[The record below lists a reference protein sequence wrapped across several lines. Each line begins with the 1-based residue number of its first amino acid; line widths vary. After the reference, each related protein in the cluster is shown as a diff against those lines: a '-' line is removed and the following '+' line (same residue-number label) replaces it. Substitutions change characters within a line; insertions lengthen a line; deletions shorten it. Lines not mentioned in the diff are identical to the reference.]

1 MSATVRVQIGAA
13 AAAAAM
19 DLWRLAET
27 DDTGQLEEIL
37 ARGAD
42 IDARNVDGVTAL
54 MRAAYTGRLKM
65 VRALI
70 GHGAD
75 LNATRVDGFT
85 SLGLAAFFGHT
96 DVVKVL
102 VESGADLSQAT
113 RFSTSAEMWA
123 SARSFYE
130 IARYLE
136 QARSSAT
143 EFSSTTYSPGNGSV
157 EKLLP
162 AEPVAAESPTPVEPD
177 PAPEAPQL
185 VYSDQSL
192 SEQPEEYSEAAL
204 TREKVEPLVVRTLK
218 DPPEIWD
225 LVHETP
231 PQFNPGGAFVA
242 RLTSTKTKVI
252 VLTALLFVASLAVFA
267 VRTLRDVVRNSVADV
282 QVSQDSGTSRIESA
296 PQTSVSAPVSASGNT
311 LTNIQQSGDNTL
323 AAPTVPQPTDTQSD
337 SKAVAS
343 GIRIK
348 RVRATSGGPST
359 ESNSSPIGTE
369 SGTAT
374 ASDMRAERQSPDT
387 AALKESNEKSSNDSA
402 ASTSKKSNTTLSPQ
416 LIALPNSSVAP
427 KAKVIQWP

>member
-1 MSATVRVQIGAA
+1 MSAPVRVQIGADA
-13 AAAAAM
+13 AAI

-27 DDTGQLEEIL
+27 DDTGKLEETL
-37 ARGAD
+37 ARGVD

-54 MRAAYTGRLKM
+54 MRAAYNGRLKM

-70 GHGAD
+70 SHGAD

-85 SLGLAAFFGHT
+85 PLGLAAFFGHT

-102 VESGADLSQAT
+102 VESGADLSRAT

-130 IARYLE
+130 IARYIE
-136 QARSSAT
+136 QARSTAT
-143 EFSSTTYSPGNGSV
+143 EFSSPGDGSV
-157 EKLLP
+157 ENLLHE
-162 AEPVAAESPTPVEPD
+162 EPVAIEKPTPVEPD
-177 PAPEAPQL
+177 PGPEALRL

-192 SEQPEEYSEAAL
+192 PQQLEEFSETAL
-204 TREKVEPLVVRTLK
+204 TRERVEPLVVRTLK

-242 RLTSTKTKVI
+242 RLTSTKTKLM
-252 VLTALLFVASLAVFA
+252 VLTLALFFVASLAVFA
-267 VRTLRDVVRNSVADV
+267 VMTLRDGARNNVVDV
-282 QVSQDSGTSRIESA
+282 QVSQESGTPQDASA
-296 PQTSVSAPVSASGNT
+296 SQTSVGAPVSASANT
-311 LTNIQQSGDNTL
+311 STNIQQSGENTL
-323 AAPTVPQPTDTQSD
+323 AAPTVPLAADIQSD
-337 SKAVAS
+337 SKAFAT

-348 RVRATSGGPST
+348 RVRATSGGPNT
-359 ESNSSPIGTE
+359 ESNSSPIGAE
-369 SGTAT
+369 NGTAT
-374 ASDMRAERQSPDT
+374 APDTRAQRQSPET

-402 ASTSKKSNTTLSPQ
+402 SSKRSNTTLSPQ

>member
-1 MSATVRVQIGAA
+1 MSAPVRVQIGADADA
-13 AAAAAM
+13 AVM

-27 DDTGQLEEIL
+27 NDTGQLEEIL

-54 MRAAYTGRLKM
+54 MRAAYNGRIKM

-85 SLGLAAFFGHT
+85 PLGLAAFFGHT

-113 RFSTSAEMWA
+113 RFSTSAQMWA

-136 QARSSAT
+136 QARSSLT
-143 EFSSTTYSPGNGSV
+143 EFGSSPYSPGDGSV
-157 EKLLP
+157 ENLP
-162 AEPVAAESPTPVEPD
+162 SAKPVAADRQTPLKPD
-177 PAPEAPQL
+177 PAPEAPRL

-192 SEQPEEYSEAAL
+192 SEQLEEVSGTAPS
-204 TREKVEPLVVRTLK
+204 RERGEPLVVRTLK

-242 RLTSTKTKVI
+242 RLTSTNTKLI
-252 VLTALLFVASLAVFA
+252 VLTLALLFVASLAVFA
-267 VRTLRDVVRNSVADV
+267 VMKLRNGARNSVVNV
-282 QVSQDSGTSRIESA
+282 QASQESGTTKSESA
-296 PQTSVSAPVSASGNT
+296 SQTSVSAPVSASGNAS
-311 LTNIQQSGDNTL
+311 TNTQPSGENTF
-323 AAPTVPQPTDTQSD
+323 AAPTVPPPADSQSD
-337 SKAVAS
+337 SKAFAS

-348 RVRATSGGPST
+348 RVRASGWSNN
-359 ESNSSPIGTE
+359 ESNSSSIGAET
-369 SGTAT
+369 GTARAPDT
-374 ASDMRAERQSPDT
+374 RAERQSPET

-402 ASTSKKSNTTLSPQ
+402 SISKRSNTTLSPQ
-416 LIALPNSSVAP
+416 LIAVPNSSATP

>member
-1 MSATVRVQIGAA
+1 MSAPVRVQIG

-65 VRALI
+65 VRAVI
-70 GHGAD
+70 SHGAD

-96 DVVKVL
+96 AVVKVL

-143 EFSSTTYSPGNGSV
+143 EFSSTPYSPADGSV
-157 EKLLP
+157 ENLLP
-162 AEPVAAESPTPVEPD
+162 AEPVAAERPTPVEPD
-177 PAPEAPQL
+177 LALESPRL

-192 SEQPEEYSEAAL
+192 SEQPEEYSDTAP
-204 TREKVEPLVVRTLK
+204 TRESVEPLVVRTLK

-242 RLTSTKTKVI
+242 RLTTTKAKLI
-252 VLTALLFVASLAVFA
+252 VLTLALFFVASLAVFA
-267 VRTLRDVVRNSVADV
+267 FRTLRDVRRNSVADV
-282 QVSQDSGTSRIESA
+282 QVSQDSSTTQIESA
-296 PQTSVSAPVSASGNT
+296 SPTSVSAPVNASANT
-311 LTNIQQSGDNTL
+311 LTNIQQSGDNAL
-323 AAPTVPQPTDTQSD
+323 AAPTVPLPADTQSD
-337 SKAVAS
+337 SKAFAS

-348 RVRATSGGPST
+348 RVRATPGWPST
-359 ESNSSPIGTE
+359 ESNSSPIGAG

-374 ASDMRAERQSPDT
+374 APDTRAERQSPET
-387 AALKESNEKSSNDSA
+387 EALKESNEKSSNESA
-402 ASTSKKSNTTLSPQ
+402 SSKRSNTTLSPQ
-416 LIALPNSSVAP
+416 LIALPNSNVAP